1 MQIPSKLTTESNPIE
16 PGTPQ
21 TGSVSPSTPLASSSV
36 QSAHQAITQTLQKLL
51 AQTGNSSSDGLYQVV
66 SSLITTLGNAWSAVN
81 QLLSGLLSPSQTVVD
96 MPSTPTPPP
105 LTSGNNQDPS
115 PGNSGG
121 TPGGTTD
128 PGTGGSTNPNP
139 PSGGGSN
146 PPGNDNPPGG
156 NNPPGGGNPP
166 GGNTPPD
173 PGVIP
178 GPDPIGGGNQ
188 PHPSL
193 IPAHAREFDRTG
205 EIEWRPRLNNGNL
218 SIVFRP
224 DHNTLAEKVE
234 IFSADGTTLLATG
247 TKSGKT
253 EDGRPIYTFDRPGA
267 SFPDGAVVVM
277 TFKDGKGVRRMTIPD
292 SSEKYVHGTP
302 QGNGSGSSGG
312 SGGVG
317 GGGSVNTGNQR
328 SLVPSGAVEFK
339 ADGDIEWKA
348 TGNNG
353 NLSMIFSHGH
363 NSMAEKVQILSA
375 DGKTVLSTGVKAGTA
390 PDGRPIYN
398 FDKPGASFPPGAIVL
413 MTLSDGRGSRK
424 MTIKAP
430 AQDYVHGTR
439 PQKPI
444 IPAGTTEFDKTGEIE
459 WRPRLNNDNLAIIF
473 RPSHAT
479 LAEKVEIVSPDGKT
493 VLATGVRA
501 GSTADGRPIYNF
513 DKPGASFP
521 DGSIVLMTYKD
532 GRGSRKMTINET
544 SEKYVHGTPKPPAGG
559 SGSGSSNGAGS
570 TGGSGSASGSGSSGS
585 TGSAGNTTP
594 TPPAPSLPPQFE
606 KTGQIEWRP
615 RLNNGKLSIIFRT
628 SHASTADTV
637 QIMAADGKTVLATGK
652 RAGTTS
658 DGRPI
663 FNFDKAGGEFP
674 DGCIVVMKLK
684 NGQGSRHLTINE
696 TSDKFVF

>member
-1 MQIPSKLTTESNPIE
+1 MSQN
-16 PGTPQ
+16 
-21 TGSVSPSTPLASSSV
+21 
-36 QSAHQAITQTLQKLL
+36 
-51 AQTGNSSSDGLYQVV
+51 GNSSPNGLHQVI
-66 SSLITTLGNAWSAVN
+66 SSLISTLVNTWNSVN
-81 QLLSGLLSPSQTVVD
+81 QLLSGLLSPPSTVVD
-96 MPSTPTPPP
+96 MPSTPPPVN
-105 LTSGNNQDPS
+105 SGNGQNPS
-115 PGNSGG
+115 PGNSGSTSDNPG
-121 TPGGTTD
+121 TTPGNSGGTTGNSGGTTD
-128 PGTGGSTNPNP
+128 PGAGGNTDPNQIPGGNNP
-139 PSGGGSN
+139 PSGGGN
-146 PPGNDNPPGG
+146 LPGNDAPPGG
-156 NNPPGGGNPP
+156 TNPPA
-166 GGNTPPD
+166 GNTPPD
-173 PGVIP
+173 PGIIP
-178 GPDPIGGGNQ
+178 GPDPIGGDQ
-188 PHPSL
+188 PKPSL
-193 IPAHAREFDRTG
+193 IPSHAREFEKTG

-218 SIVFRP
+218 SIIFRP
-224 DHNTLAEKVE
+224 EHDTLAEKVE
-234 IFSADGTTLLATG
+234 IFSSDGTTLLATG
-247 TKSGKT
+247 TRSGKT
-253 EDGRPIYTFDRPGA
+253 EDGRPLYTFDRPGA

-277 TFKDGKGVRRMTIPD
+277 TFKENKGVRRMTIPD

-302 QGNGSGSSGG
+302 QGNGSGSTGG
-312 SGGVG
+312 SGSVG
-317 GGGSVNTGNQR
+317 GGVNTGNQR

>member
-1 MQIPSKLTTESNPIE
+1 MQIPPKLTAESTPIE

-21 TGSVSPSTPLASSSV
+21 AGNVAVSTSPNSSSI
-36 QSAHQAITQTLQKLL
+36 QSAHQAIAQTLQKLL
-51 AQTGNSSSDGLYQVV
+51 AQTGNSSSGGLYQVV
-66 SSLITTLGNAWSAVN
+66 SSLITTLANTWSAVN

-105 LTSGNNQDPS
+105 LNSGNDQDPS

-128 PGTGGSTNPNP
+128 PGTGGSTPNP

-146 PPGNDNPPGG
+146 PPGNETPPGG

-173 PGVIP
+173 PGIIP
-178 GPDPIGGGNQ
+178 SPDPIGGGNQ
-188 PHPSL
+188 PQPSL

-218 SIVFRP
+218 SIIFRP
-224 DHNTLAEKVE
+224 EHNTLAEKVE

-253 EDGRPIYTFDRPGA
+253 EDDRPIYTFDRAGA

-277 TFKDGKGVRRMTIPD
+277 TFKEGKGVRRMTIPD

-312 SGGVG
+312 SGSVG

-328 SLVPSGAVEFK
+328 SLVPSGAIDFK

-413 MTLSDGRGSRK
+413 MTLSEGRGSRK

-430 AQDYVHGTR
+430 AQDYIHGTR
-439 PQKPI
+439 PQKPV
-444 IPAGTTEFDKTGEIE
+444 IPSDATEFEKTGEIE

-473 RPSHAT
+473 RPGHAT

-501 GSTADGRPIYNF
+501 GTTTDGRPIYNF

-559 SGSGSSNGAGS
+559 SSGGSSNSSGSSGSSGS
-570 TGGSGSASGSGSSGS
+570 TGGSGSSGS
-585 TGSAGNTTP
+585 TGGTSNPPPRPNPLTSAST
-594 TPPAPSLPPQFE
+594 FD
-606 KTGQIEWRP
+606 KTGEIEWRP
-615 RLNNGKLSIIFRT
+615 RLNNGKLSMIFRKI
-628 SHASTADTV
+628 HATV
-637 QIMAADGKTVLATGK
+637 AEKVEIFSSDGKTLLATGV
-652 RAGTTS
+652 RAGTTT

-663 FNFDKAGGEFP
+663 YNFDKEGSQFP
-674 DGCIVVMKLK
+674 DGCVVVMTLK
-684 NGQGSRHLTINE
+684 DGKGSRKLTIGE
-696 TSDKFVF
+696 TSEKLVY